1 MQTFIIHWQK
11 EMSPLHFAT
20 SRGHSDIVT
29 TLIEHGA
36 QLDVVN
42 FVSCPNILPVN
53 VKPLMI
59 NELLISIKRKKCLII
74 AEFQLY

>member
-1 MQTFIIHWQK
+1 
-11 EMSPLHFAT
+11 MSPLHFAT

-42 FVSCPNILPVN
+42 FVSCPNISPVN

-59 NELLISIKRKKCLII
+59 NELLISIKRKKMLNYCRVLVVLIGI
-74 AEFQLY
+74 TI

>member
-1 MQTFIIHWQK
+1 MG
-11 EMSPLHFAT
+11 PLHFAT

-59 NELLISIKRKKCLII
+59 NELLISIKRKKSLII
-74 AEFQLY
+74 AEFLN

>member
-1 MQTFIIHWQK
+1 
-11 EMSPLHFAT
+11 MSPLHFAT

-59 NELLISIKRKKCLII
+59 NELLISIKRKKILNYCRVFKLVLLIGI
-74 AEFQLY
+74 TI

>member
-1 MQTFIIHWQK
+1 
-11 EMSPLHFAT
+11 MSPLHFAT

-42 FVSCPNILPVN
+42 FVSCPNILPVTYVN

-59 NELLISIKRKKCLII
+59 NELLISIKRKKSLII
-74 AEFQLY
+74 AEFLN